1 MKMFIGVLL
10 TALISAAAVFY
21 LWRFRPA
28 LAAQPGSAPTDRLS
42 RQWRTWACFLL
53 SGVLLSSVVALLCG
67 DPYESATAYL
77 RTLLRPYAG
86 DDSWMPMLRASAQF
100 AAHPDV
106 PFYQAIFFEQHVKF
120 QYPLTALLFID
131 LPLAWFPLSG
141 DQLVVIYKVLSR
153 LCVPAIALVFMK
165 LFIGASQLHA
175 PAGERAPALMPKS
188 TAMLFVLCLVS
199 TALFYPIARSE
210 HHGQIQTA
218 MTLAAGLALLA
229 WQRDQPRLS
238 GFLVAL
244 CCIIKPQWALVV
256 VWALVRRQW
265 KFAIAATLTGAA
277 FLAVSVAVYGLR
289 NNLDYLTVVS
299 FLGKHGESYFINQS
313 VNGLMNRL
321 LFNGANLFG
330 RGLVWSGTDF
340 PPYHPTVYVAT
351 LASSALILALAMFWR
366 LRKAPSAVDLALI
379 MLSLT
384 IASPIAW
391 EHHYGVLFPIFA
403 LVFPAALQVRPW
415 GRWTEPSLWLAL
427 ALTGQTFMTAVN
439 LLADTRLNVFQ
450 SYIFFGGLLVLA
462 LLYRLSWL
470 ERPAAAT
477 VSGASRY
484 AALSPN

>member
-10 TALISAAAVFY
+10 TALISAAIVVY
-21 LWRFRPA
+21 LWRRQPL
-28 LAAQPGSAPTDRLS
+28 LAAQPGSPSTDRLS
-42 RQWRTWACFLL
+42 RQWRLWACFVF
-53 SGVLLSSVVALLCG
+53 SCVALSSLVALVGG
-67 DPYESATAYL
+67 DPYESATAYV
-77 RTLLRPYAG
+77 RTLLRAYAG

-100 AAHPDV
+100 HAHPDV

-131 LPLAWFPLSG
+131 IPLALLPISG
-141 DQLVVIYKVLSR
+141 EQLVVVYKVLSR
-153 LCVPAIALVFMK
+153 LCVPVIALVFMK
-165 LFIGASQLHA
+165 LFMGASQQLA
-175 PAGERAPALMPKS
+175 PAGERAPVLLPKS
-188 TAMLFVLCLVS
+188 TATLFVLCLVS
-199 TALFYPIARSE
+199 AALFYPLARSE

-256 VWALVRRQW
+256 VWALLRRQW

-277 FLAVSVAVYGLR
+277 FLAVSVAYYGLR

-299 FLGKHGESYFINQS
+299 FLGRHGESYFINQS

-340 PPYHPTVYVAT
+340 PPYHATVYVAT
-351 LASSALILALAMFWR
+351 VVSSAVILALAMFWR
-366 LRKAPSAVDLALI
+366 LRKAPTAIDLALI

-391 EHHYGVLFPIFA
+391 EHHYAVLFPIFA
-403 LVFPAALQVRPW
+403 LAFPMALQTRPW
-415 GRWTEPSLWLAL
+415 GRRTEPLLWLAL

-439 LLADTRLNVFQ
+439 LLADTRLNVLQ

-462 LLYRLSWL
+462 LLYRLSWM
-470 ERPAAAT
+470 ERAPIARARL
-477 VSGASRY
+477 G
-484 AALSPN
+484 